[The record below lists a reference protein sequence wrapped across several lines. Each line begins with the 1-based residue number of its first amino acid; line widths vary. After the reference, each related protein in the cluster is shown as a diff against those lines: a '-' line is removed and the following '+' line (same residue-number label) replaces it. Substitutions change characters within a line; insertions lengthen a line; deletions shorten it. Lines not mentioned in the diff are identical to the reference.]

1 MTINLAPWPWKLK
14 VLFDKKLES
23 GTLALAIDRDDH
35 FEIRFAKDSAVPPVI
50 AHEAVHIAQF
60 LQEKVETPFDSETFA
75 YVVQTI
81 VEKIEKKVENVQV
94 FR

>member
-1 MTINLAPWPWKLK
+1 
-14 VLFDKKLES
+14 
-23 GTLALAIDRDDH
+23 LAIDKDDY
-35 FEIRFAKDSAVPPVI
+35 FEIKFAKGCAVPSVV

-81 VEKIEKKVENVQV
+81 VEKIEKKV
-94 FR
+94 